1 MSRLLIVSNRLPV
14 TIQKKKENLYF
25 NQSVGGLATGLGSFY
40 KSFNSKWVGWCGI
53 ASERINVEE
62 KNKIKTKLEE
72 EFSSHP
78 VFLSKK
84 NIELYYGEFCNK
96 TLWPL
101 LHGFTQYVTYDR
113 DSWKNYEKVNEVFAN
128 GVLEIAKPE
137 DIVWIHDYH
146 LMLLPRILREERPDM
161 AIGFFL
167 HTPFPSSDI
176 FRLLPWREQIL
187 YGLLEADLLGFHTY
201 SYVQNFLM
209 TIRRLLSL
217 NHTLGKIIVSD
228 HIAKVD
234 SFPIG
239 IDYKRFADAKTKPK
253 VQASIKNLSKK
264 MEKTRRILSIDRL
277 DYTKGVLHRLKGFD
291 LFLKNYP
298 EYKEKVTLMLVAVP
312 SRTKVKHY
320 QSLKKNVDEL
330 IGKINGEH
338 GTLGWTPIHYIY
350 RSLPFHSLL
359 ALYTIS
365 DVAVI
370 TPLRDGMNL
379 IAKEYT
385 ATKTDGKGVLILS
398 EMAGAVEELREAI
411 IVNPNSIDEIAEALK
426 EALSMPEDEQIR
438 RNRIMQERLSTYDIK
453 VWANDFVN
461 SLLQVKKEQKELSA
475 KEVGKE
481 VKVKIINEYAKSENR
496 LIFLDYDGTLVPFAA
511 TPKAAKPD
519 AELQNLLISLAQDAK
534 NEVVIISGRNKEA
547 LGEFFE
553 NTNIG
558 LVAEHGAWIRDNR
571 DRWTTTGDFN
581 IEWKEIVRPILERFK
596 RRTPGA
602 LVEEKDF
609 SLVWHY
615 RKADPELSS
624 VRVAELKDMLYFLTA
639 NLKVEVAEGNKIVE
653 VKNAGIN
660 KGRAAMNWISK
671 KKWDFMLAAGD
682 DATDEDL
689 FRELPDFAY
698 SIKVGFAP
706 SKAKFQ
712 FKSQIEVRSLLK
724 NLRNAN
730 VKSIMPRGHGAAG

>member
-1 MSRLLIVSNRLPV
+1 MNRLLIVSNRLPV
-14 TIQKKKENLYF
+14 TIQKKKEKLYF
-25 NQSVGGLATGLGSFY
+25 NPSV
-40 KSFNSKWVGWCGI
+40 
-53 ASERINVEE
+53 E
-62 KNKIKTKLEE
+62 TKLEK
-72 EFSSHP
+72 EFSNYP

-84 NIELYYGEFCNK
+84 NIESYYGEFCNK

-113 DSWKNYEKVNEVFAN
+113 NSWKTYEKVNEVFAN
-128 GVLEIAKPE
+128 GVLEIAEPE
-137 DIVWIHDYH
+137 DVVWIHDYH
-146 LMLLPRILREERPDM
+146 LMLLPRLLREEHPDM

-167 HTPFPSSDI
+167 HTPFPSSDV

-209 TIRRLLSL
+209 TVRRLLSL
-217 NHTLGKIIVSD
+217 NHTLGKIIVGN
-228 HIAKVD
+228 HMAKVD

-239 IDYKRFADAKTKPK
+239 IDYQRFADAKTKPK
-253 VQASIKNLSKK
+253 VQASIKNLRRKL
-264 MEKTRRILSIDRL
+264 EKTRKILSIDRL
-277 DYTKGVLHRLKGFD
+277 DYTKGVLQRLKGFD

-298 EYKEKVTLMLVAVP
+298 EYKGKVTLVLVAVP
-312 SRTKVKHY
+312 SRTKVKRY

-338 GTLGWTPIHYIY
+338 STLGWTPIQYIY

-359 ALYTIS
+359 ALYRIS
-365 DVAVI
+365 DVAMI

-385 ATKTDGKGVLILS
+385 ATKTDGKGVLVLS

-438 RNRIMQERLSTYDIK
+438 RNRIMQERLRNYDIK

-461 SLLQVKKEQKELSA
+461 SLSQVKKDQKELSA
-475 KEVGKE
+475 KEVGREIKT
-481 VKVKIINEYAKSENR
+481 KIINEYAKSENR

-511 TPKAAKPD
+511 TPQAAKPD
-519 AELQNLLISLAQDAK
+519 AELQNLLTSLAQDAK

-553 NTNIG
+553 DTNIG

-571 DRWTTTGDFN
+571 GRWTTTGDFN
-581 IEWKEIVRPILERFK
+581 TDWKEIVKPILERYK

-615 RKADPELSS
+615 RRADPELSS
-624 VRVAELKDMLYFLTA
+624 VRVAELKDTLYFLTA

-660 KGRAAMNWISK
+660 KGLAAMNWISK
-671 KKWDFMLAAGD
+671 KKWDFMLAVGD
-682 DATDEDL
+682 DLTDEDL

-698 SIKVGFAP
+698 SIKVGLAP
-706 SKAKFQ
+706 SRAKFR
-712 FKSQIEVRSLLK
+712 FKSQIEVRLLLK

-730 VKSIMPRGHGAAG
+730 VLSLLSDVQRL